1 MNNLVDLIERA
12 AKDPAFLSSVL
23 SPDQL
28 KSVLGMPNASERQI
42 AETLK
47 ARISHAHS
55 GKK

>member
-12 AKDPAFLSSVL
+12 AKNPAFLSSVL

>member
-1 MNNLVDLIERA
+1 MNDLVNLIERA
-12 AKDPAFLSSVL
+12 AKDPDFLARVL

-28 KSVLGMPNASERQI
+28 KAVLGMSGSSEQEI

-55 GKK
+55 GKH

>member
-1 MNNLVDLIERA
+1 MNDLVNLIERA
-12 AKDPAFLSSVL
+12 AKDPDFLARVL

-28 KSVLGMPNASERQI
+28 KAVLGMSGSSEQEI

-55 GKK
+55 GKQ